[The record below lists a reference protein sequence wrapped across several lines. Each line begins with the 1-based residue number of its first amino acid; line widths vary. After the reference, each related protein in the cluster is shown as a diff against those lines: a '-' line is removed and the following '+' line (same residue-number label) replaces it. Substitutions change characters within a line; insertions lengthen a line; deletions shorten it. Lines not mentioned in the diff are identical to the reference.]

1 MNVNSNILITQPIM
15 NVQHQSGDTKGE
27 FFIEKESSVVA
38 KMTYSKLGSSQIII
52 DHTEV
57 SDDMRGQDLGK
68 ALVEA
73 GVEYARERGLKVIPL
88 CPFAKAIIEKN
99 VSLQDVLK

>member
-1 MNVNSNILITQPIM
+1 MTFFMNNS
-15 NVQHQSGDTKGE
+15 G
-27 FFIEKESSVVA
+27 
-38 KMTYSKLGSSQIII
+38 YSKLGNTQIII

-73 GVEYARERGLKVIPL
+73 GVEYARERELKIIPL
-88 CPFAKAIIEKN
+88 CPFAKSVIEKDPD
-99 VSLQDVLK
+99 LQDVLRNG